1 MVKIFLLLLFSF
13 VLTLADIIRV
23 EPGGDDDCSDGL
35 CSLKDALGF
44 AEGRDGEF
52 IILLRPGIYN
62 INEPL
67 TYIPAV
73 SGSLIIRAEDPTNKP
88 VLSGA
93 GSTHLLYIYL
103 SGEDANSIVEIKDI
117 IFEGGM
123 STGGVPAFLFIRTFG
138 GDIKVTGC
146 EFRNGT
152 GDKGIELISDSGNI
166 VFNNNF
172 LSGGT
177 YSSSFLSV
185 KSVSGDVEIKI
196 NKVDLNS
203 IPSASDIIYIGVSGG
218 NVYVSDNVVS
228 NGGGIGIRVDSLYG
242 SLILQG
248 NKVKDGGGTGLHISN
263 KDGSVRIVNNLL
275 YSNNGNLGGGI
286 YMETETGTLIIVN
299 NTIYGNS
306 SSKGGGAYIK
316 LKGSGAILR
325 IYNNILWNNS
335 ATNSGNDLYI
345 DGGGS
350 EISLF
355 NNNLGVNADFSN
367 PTSGDLVITDTSNY
381 NHTGNLKEDP
391 LFTDP
396 LAEDFSLQSTSP
408 LIDAGLSG
416 DPEIPSED
424 IEGNER
430 ISPDIGAYEYV
441 NAPFPY
447 IQPETSE
454 IYLGTIFPGDSIT
467 YNLTVYNL
475 GSGNLS
481 FTNISADNSS
491 FSVNHNCSSLSK
503 GQGCMVSITFSS
515 TTSGNYTGNLIIEN
529 SDANKSPLLIP
540 LTGIVDVIEPDI
552 YVSNISD
559 NLSTFIGGEVRR
571 LVTVANVGKDNLRI
585 TDFRIEGDSLG
596 EFDILYEK
604 VSGKMCGYPP
614 VILSPGETCQI
625 FIVFRPKVEKVQ
637 FFDFV
642 IESNDPDEDPYTVR
656 FLAEGYTT
664 SSGQGKIEVIP
675 VIHNFGSEKIGF
687 PSEPAIFTVSNKGSY
702 YLSLGLIT
710 FEQGINF
717 KIIRDECS
725 GRMLDT
731 GETCEIWV
739 VFKPSK
745 GGVLEDT
752 LYIPSSD
759 PDNPIVGVDLL
770 GVGDENP
777 IISFNPP
784 EVTFETKGSLSVE
797 ITNNISSDI
806 EIGGI
811 STDDVKHFVIT
822 NNNCGKYLKSGETC
836 SVVVEF
842 KPTVSGYYE
851 ANMILSV
858 ESPYNTDIKIKLR
871 GTYSI
876 EKPTVV
882 KKVEKGCNILAGPLI
897 IFVLLIAVVIRRFKE
912 IL

>member
-1 MVKIFLLLLFSF
+1 MGKIFLLLLFSF
-13 VLTLADIIRV
+13 VLGFADIIRV
-23 EPGGDDDCSDGL
+23 EPGGDDDCSDGVCGL
-35 CSLKDALGF
+35 STALSL
-44 AEGRDGEF
+44 AEERGGEF
-52 IILLRPGIYN
+52 IILVRPGTYN
-62 INEPL
+62 LSEPL
-67 TYIPAV
+67 KYIPAV
-73 SGSLIIRAEDPTNKP
+73 SGSLILRAEDPANKP

-93 GSTHLLYIYL
+93 GNTHLFYIYL
-103 SGEDANSIVEIKDI
+103 SGEDTNSIVEIKDI

-138 GDIKVTGC
+138 GNIKVTGC
-146 EFRNGT
+146 EFRNGA
-152 GDKGIELISDSGNI
+152 GDKGVELISDSGDI
-166 VFNNNF
+166 VFNNNV

-185 KSVSGDVEIKI
+185 KSVSGDAYIRI
-196 NKVDLNS
+196 NKVDLSS
-203 IPSASDIIYIGVSGG
+203 IPSSSEIIYIGVSGG

-228 NGGGIGIRVDSLYG
+228 NGGGMGIRFESLYG
-242 SLILQG
+242 SLILRG
-248 NKVKDGGGTGLHISN
+248 NRVKNGAGTGLHISN
-263 KDGSVRIVNNLL
+263 KGGSVRAVNNLL
-275 YSNNGNLGGGI
+275 YGNSGSLGGGI
-286 YMETETGTLIIVN
+286 YMETETGTLILVN

-316 LKGSGAILR
+316 LKGSGAIVR

-335 ATNSGNDLYI
+335 ATSDGNDLYI
-345 DGGGS
+345 EGGGS

-381 NHTGNLKEDP
+381 NHANNLREDP
-391 LFTDP
+391 LFVDP

-408 LIDAGLSG
+408 LVDAGLSS

-441 NAPFPY
+441 DTPSPY
-447 IQPETSE
+447 IHTETSE
-454 IYLGTIFPGDSIT
+454 IYLGTVFPGDSIT

-475 GSGNLS
+475 GEGNLS

-491 FSVNHNCSSLSK
+491 FSVSHNCSNLSK
-503 GQGCMVSITFSS
+503 GQGCVVSITFSS
-515 TTSGNYTGNLIIEN
+515 TTSGNYTGNLVIEGN
-529 SDANKSPLLIP
+529 DADRSPLIIP
-540 LTGIVDVIEPDI
+540 LTGIVEVIEPDI
-552 YVSNISD
+552 YVSNIN

-585 TDFRIEGDSLG
+585 TDLRIEGDSLG
-596 EFDILYEK
+596 EFEILYEK

-614 VILSPGETCQI
+614 VVLSPGEACQI

-642 IESNDPDEDPYTVR
+642 VESNDPDEDPYTVR
-656 FLAEGYTT
+656 FLAEGYT
-664 SSGQGKIEVIP
+664 SSSDQGKIEVIP
-675 VIHNFGSEKIGF
+675 TNYNFGSKKIGF
-687 PSEPAIFTVSNKGSY
+687 PSEPVIFNISNKGSY
-702 YLSLGLIT
+702 YLSLGLIA

-731 GETCEIWV
+731 WEACEIWV
-739 VFKPSK
+739 VFEPSE

-759 PDNPIVGVDLL
+759 PDNPIVKVNLM

-777 IISFNPP
+777 ILSFDPP
-784 EVTFETKGSLSVE
+784 EVTFETKGSSTVKV
-797 ITNNISSDI
+797 TNNISSDI
-806 EIGGI
+806 EIEGI
-811 STDDVKHFVIT
+811 STDDGKHFVIS
-822 NNNCGKYLKSGETC
+822 NSDCGKYLKSGETC

-851 ANMILSV
+851 GNMIIRIK
-858 ESPYNTDIKIKLR
+858 SPFNTDIKVKLR
-871 GTYSI
+871 GTYGV
-876 EKPTVV
+876 EEPTVV
-882 KKVEKGCNILAGPLI
+882 KKVEKGCYTLGGPLI
-897 IFVLLIAVVIRRFKE
+897 IFVLLIAVIIRRFKE